1 MNKSSEL
8 GIAVKKQEQKTKFTR
23 TERKNISPVY
33 FFFQNSWI
41 ARRFCTKRQ
50 FVDLLKPLLLNLK
63 NVSGIQWMTGDRGF
77 SFSGQLVT
85 EPSLWLCQLCGI
97 LCYLALGQ
105 WTILILLREN
115 LKHTYLSRH
124 IFLRFNFF

>member
-1 MNKSSEL
+1 
-8 GIAVKKQEQKTKFTR
+8 
-23 TERKNISPVY
+23 
-33 FFFQNSWI
+33 
-41 ARRFCTKRQ
+41 
-50 FVDLLKPLLLNLK
+50 
-63 NVSGIQWMTGDRGF
+63 MTGDRGF

-124 IFLRFNFF
+124 IFLRFNFLIVVFHIDTIFILYSVCKVH